1 MTDPFAWW
9 LLILGI
15 GIGIGLLW
23 LVIGRIPREQDDV
36 SAEERAAEAAWI
48 SGVIGRYGGVAP
60 EPLVEEI
67 LELHD
72 QYLKGPA
79 LEPAAADVF
88 GPADQSMERSQP
100 AGRSQPAERSRTAGS
115 GEPAERSEPAASFE
129 DEPTQPDQAD
139 QVERAGG
146 SGAPDGDG
154 RAPAR
159 APTARTAR
167 PT

>member
-36 SAEERAAEAAWI
+36 SPEERAAEAAWI

-79 LEPAAADVF
+79 LEPA
-88 GPADQSMERSQP
+88 PADAHQP
-100 AGRSQPAERSRTAGS
+100 TDGIEEGV
-115 GEPAERSEPAASFE
+115 SFE
-129 DEPTQPDQAD
+129 DERDQMDRTEQAKEKEEAGPAQP
-139 QVERAGG
+139 
-146 SGAPDGDG
+146 P
-154 RAPAR
+154 
-159 APTARTAR
+159 ARTAR